1 MKSRIFQKIFA
12 YDLACYDL
20 MSDVFGSYKKQCRKN
35 GKDCFQIKFRCL
47 KIRKC
52 KKCSFF
58 YCSEIKN
65 ATCSCGNITCDDC
78 DQDRNN
84 GQETAE
90 EDLAEYSNS
99 QCDQK
104 YNHIFHINTFVQKT
118 GCAGSAS
125 GKFQTD
131 QCNNRSHSCGR
142 KNNVDPVRSTLTDD
156 QRNDHSTD
164 TENHKTAQRI
174 LKTEF

>member
-1 MKSRIFQKIFA
+1 MKSRILQKIFA
-12 YDLACYDL
+12 DDLACYDL
-20 MSDVFGSYKKQCRKN
+20 MSDVFRSYKKQCRKN
-35 GKDCFQIKFRCL
+35 GKDCLQIKFRCL

-90 EDLAEYSNS
+90 KDLAEYSNS

-104 YNHIFHINTFVQKT
+104 YNHIFHINVFVQKT
-118 GCAGSAS
+118 GCAGSTS

-142 KNNVDPVRSTLTDD
+142 KNNVDPVCSALTYD
-156 QRNDHSTD
+156 QRNDHSAD
-164 TENHKTAQRI
+164 TENHKTAQCI